1 MNNNFEISLDRPDD
15 WHSHLREKDV
25 LCAVAKYSSRVF
37 GRCVA
42 MPNLDQPVVNCKK
55 ALQYKKNI
63 NLYTHPDKLEVLI
76 PCYLT
81 DNIDKKDF
89 LKGVQNNYFFGAKLY
104 PLNVTTN
111 SNNGV
116 SNLDKIF
123 PALEILE
130 QYDAPLLIH
139 AEKIGAKINIFERE
153 KYFIDD
159 EMHRITSRFP
169 KLKIVLEHISS
180 AYGAN
185 FVAQCPDNVA
195 STITLHHL
203 MLTKRDVFNDRTNPH
218 NYCMPVV
225 KNENDLICLRKF
237 ACSGNKKFF
246 LGTDSAPHDI
256 KYKQNTDNIKPGIFT
271 TPIAIEMYTSIFEEE
286 GSLDNLEK
294 FASHNGANFYNF
306 PYNKDKITLIKQEWD
321 NPEFTTYNNIKI
333 KNFMGGQKI
342 KWKVVDN
349 KL

>member
-116 SNLDKIF
+116 SNLEKIF

-130 QYDAPLLIH
+130 QYESPLLIH

-195 STITLHHL
+195 STITQFAKAPTASQSILNSGMTHIKFSK
-203 MLTKRDVFNDRTNPH
+203 T
-218 NYCMPVV
+218 
-225 KNENDLICLRKF
+225 CL
-237 ACSGNKKFF
+237 
-246 LGTDSAPHDI
+246 P
-256 KYKQNTDNIKPGIFT
+256 KYVSPTSK
-271 TPIAIEMYTSIFEEE
+271 AIM
-286 GSLDNLEK
+286 
-294 FASHNGANFYNF
+294 
-306 PYNKDKITLIKQEWD
+306 
-321 NPEFTTYNNIKI
+321 
-333 KNFMGGQKI
+333 
-342 KWKVVDN
+342 
-349 KL
+349 